1 VTTATAALPIDET
14 LAPSDVAGAAE
25 IVREAAAARRAIYP
39 IGGGTSLRCGLVSTK
54 PGIGLSTTGLTRVI
68 DYPARDMTIT
78 VEAGMTIARLAEIL
92 AAENQ
97 QLPID
102 VPQAGEATIGG
113 VIATGMSGPR
123 RYGYG
128 TIRDYVIGI
137 EAIDGRGT
145 VFHAGGRVVKNVAGY
160 DFCKLLTG
168 SYGTLGL
175 ITHVTLK
182 VRPRPETMAVAFCGA
197 FHPKMAEGLFEKL
210 ITHSVL
216 TPVGLEFCT
225 QRDSTDASDCP
236 FVAVML
242 EGSQA
247 EVAWQ
252 LEQWELAK
260 HGSGIGGGR
269 TLVGTDATEQWSRFV
284 EFAAAGSAPLMLK
297 FGVPSSQVIKMA
309 QLVLDIDPT
318 SLIQAHA
325 GNGIVLAHLPGL
337 APTAAAKALI
347 SQLRPAAVAV
357 GGHVVVWDTA
367 TPHEFTSQAMWGSL
381 GSSLPWMRAVKQQ
394 FDPHGI
400 FNPGRFV
407 YGD

>member
-1 VTTATAALPIDET
+1 
-14 LAPSDVAGAAE
+14 
-25 IVREAAAARRAIYP
+25 
-39 IGGGTSLRCGLVSTK
+39 
-54 PGIGLSTTGLTRVI
+54 
-68 DYPARDMTIT
+68 
-78 VEAGMTIARLAEIL
+78 
-92 AAENQ
+92 
-97 QLPID
+97 
-102 VPQAGEATIGG
+102 

-182 VRPRPETMAVAFCGA
+182 VRPRPETMAVALCET
-197 FHPKMAEGLFEKL
+197 FHPKMAETLIDRL

-225 QRDSTDASDCP
+225 QRDQSDGTDCP
-236 FVAVML
+236 FVAVLL

-247 EVAWQ
+247 EVDWQ
-252 LEQWELAK
+252 LKQWELAK

-269 TLVGTDATEQWSRFV
+269 TLVGSEATEQWSRFV
-284 EFAAAGSAPLMLK
+284 EFAAAGSVPLMLK
-297 FGVPSSQVIKMA
+297 FGVPSSQLLKMTK
-309 QLVLDIDPT
+309 LFLDFDPT
-318 SLIQAHA
+318 SLIEAHA
-325 GNGIVLAHLPGL
+325 GNGIVLARLPGL
-337 APTAAAKALI
+337 EPAAAARALV
-347 SQLRPAAVAV
+347 SHLRPAAAAV
-357 GGHVVVWDTA
+357 GGHVTVWDTVA
-367 TPHEFTSQAMWGSL
+367 PQEFTSQAMWGSV